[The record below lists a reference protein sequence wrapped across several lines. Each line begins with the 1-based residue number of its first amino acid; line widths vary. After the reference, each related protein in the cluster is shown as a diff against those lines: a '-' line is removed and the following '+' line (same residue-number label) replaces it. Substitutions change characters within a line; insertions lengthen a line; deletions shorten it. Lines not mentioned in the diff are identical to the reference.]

1 MVHAI
6 GGEGRALGSAMR
18 RVPDCVIRRP
28 REPRCASTS
37 RCDYTAHWEA
47 PFKGAGT
54 SNTVDGGCQGGTRV
68 ISPVRNR
75 SHWEVPLREL
85 FSLRLLRLVDR

>member
-1 MVHAI
+1 MVHAN

-18 RVPDCVIRRP
+18 RVLDCVIRRP
-28 REPRCASTS
+28 REPRSASTS

-68 ISPVRNR
+68 ISPLKPGRC
-75 SHWEVPLREL
+75 EVPLRRM
-85 FSLRLLRLVDR
+85 FSLRLLPSLDR

>member
-68 ISPVRNR
+68 ISPVETGAAVRFR
-75 SHWEVPLREL
+75 WGM
-85 FSLRLLRLVDR
+85 FSLRLLPSLDR